1 MSDYEVRRFEPGDA
15 DGFRSLYAT
24 VMDERK
30 GHEWFAWKYAENPY
44 ADGAPG
50 MVAMHN
56 GTLVAARPLLALPVR
71 VDGEREVA
79 LQPADTMV
87 HPDHRRQGLFTRM
100 TERALEHYGAD
111 HPFFFNF
118 PNERS
123 REGYRKLGWAVV
135 SERESYYRIQNPR
148 ALGRSRGDGV
158 AVRLASAAATP
169 VARAYCAIRDRTAP
183 ASPDIAVRTASD
195 PAATLAGLAVS
206 PPPDRIHAARDEEFY
221 RWRLGNP
228 DWEYT
233 AYVAEREGDPT
244 AAVVAGTASDA
255 GGATDSGSATD
266 WGPTTTQILDVAPLE
281 GAPEDALAAAVGRI
295 VADHAATDVFVAPP
309 QGIPAGVLRAFGF
322 HADSGPPFSWVASPT
337 SHVVRALPADRS
349 TQGSPLADPGGWLLT
364 FVEADTS

>member
-1 MSDYEVRRFEPGDA
+1 MSDYEIRPFEPGDA

-24 VMDERK
+24 VMGERK
-30 GHEWFAWKYAENPY
+30 GQEWFAWKYAENPY
-44 ADGAPG
+44 AEEVPG
-50 MVAMHN
+50 MVAVRD
-56 GTLVAARPLLALPVR
+56 GTLVAARPLLALPMR

-100 TERALEHYGAD
+100 TERAMERYGD
-111 HPFFFNF
+111 RPFFFNF

-123 REGYRKLGWAVV
+123 RAGYRKLGWAVV
-135 SERESYYRIQNPR
+135 SERESYYRISNPR
-148 ALGRSRGDGV
+148 ALGRSRGGGA

-169 VARAYCAIRDRTAP
+169 VARAYYGTRDRTAP
-183 ASPDIAVRTASD
+183 DSPEIAVETASD
-195 PAATLAGLAVS
+195 PAATLAELAAS

-233 AYVAEREGDPT
+233 AYVAEREGDPA
-244 AAVVAGTASDA
+244 AAVVAGTA
-255 GGATDSGSATD
+255 TDSGV
-266 WGPTTTQILDVAPLE
+266 TTTRILDVAPLE
-281 GAPEDALAAAVGRI
+281 GAPEDALAAAVGQI

-322 HADSGPPFSWVASPT
+322 HADSVPPLSRVASPT
-337 SHVVRALPADRS
+337 SHVVRALPADRATEES
-349 TQGSPLADPGGWLLT
+349 ALTDPDDWLLT
-364 FVEADTS
+364 FAEADTS

>member
-1 MSDYEVRRFEPGDA
+1 MTDYEIRPFKPGDV

-24 VMDERK
+24 VMGERK
-30 GHEWFAWKYAENPY
+30 GREWFDWKYGENPY
-44 ADGAPG
+44 ADGVPG
-50 MVAMHN
+50 MVTVRD
-56 GTLVAARPLLALPVR
+56 GRIVAARPFLALPMR
-71 VDGEREVA
+71 VGGEREVA

-100 TERALEHYGAD
+100 TERSMERYGDD

-123 REGYRKLGWAVV
+123 RAGYEKLGWAVV
-135 SERESYYRIQNPR
+135 SERESYYRIRNPR
-148 ALGRSRGDGV
+148 AVGRSRGGGA

-169 VARAYCAIRDRTAP
+169 LARAYYGIRDRTAP
-183 ASPDIAVRTASD
+183 ESPEIAVETVSD
-195 PAATLAGLAVS
+195 PAATLAELAAS

-233 AYVAEREGDPT
+233 AYVAEREGDPE
-244 AAVVAGTASDA
+244 AAVVAGTA
-255 GGATDSGSATD
+255 TDSGV
-266 WGPTTTQILDVAPLE
+266 TTTRILDVAPLE

-295 VADHAATDVFVAPP
+295 VADQAGTDVFVAPP

-322 HADSGPPFSWVASPT
+322 HLDSVPPLSRVASPT
-337 SHVVRALPADRS
+337 SHVVRALPEDRS
-349 TQGSPLADPGGWLLT
+349 TEGSPIADPDGWLLT